1 MFLGV
6 KIQFLTAGVWALLG
20 DFYWVFLLGSIQSLG
35 CSCFIYYYCC
45 FYCFLRRVS
54 RMGGSRVLVFSSFCL
69 LGLLGFLVFVF
80 FDIVPFPII
89 NIWFLFLCSWAF
101 SPSIVLMFLFWCA
114 SFRFTLVTSFR
125 MLSLLIF
132 FFF

>member
-1 MFLGV
+1 MGV
-6 KIQFLTAGVWALLG
+6 
-20 DFYWVFLLGSIQSLG
+20 
-35 CSCFIYYYCC
+35 
-45 FYCFLRRVS
+45 
-54 RMGGSRVLVFSSFCL
+54 SRVLVFSSFCL